1 MTRQGQYNHT
11 DGGHGSFF
19 CIVSLSVAA
28 VLFVCAL
35 LAMRGCGGRGRGD
48 GGQAD
53 TTYKY
58 IYVHDTVRKS
68 VTVEKPRPVAE
79 FVPVLDTIVIRDT
92 VEILRDYF
100 AERLYRYDYADT
112 DIRFTSDIVVCE
124 NELRTVSTDYE
135 LFRESLTIEKTV
147 TRQPVSRQPQEHL
160 GKNSENRAH
169 QLVRSVFI
177 FQKNDN
183 LLNHKQI
190 QWCFCF
196 CYFANTFIFSKFA
209 YQKKQ
214 TEY

>member
-1 MTRQGQYNHT
+1 MTRQGQYNYT

-68 VTVEKPRPVAE
+68 VTVEKLRPVAE

-112 DIRFTSDIVVCE
+112 DIRFTSDILVCE

-147 TRQPVSRQPQEHL
+147 TRQPVFRLGVGGAFSTRFGKGWDIEMNTSMGIKRHRIQLGYGIRDKRLTVGYQYDIISR
-160 GKNSENRAH
+160 
-169 QLVRSVFI
+169 
-177 FQKNDN
+177 
-183 LLNHKQI
+183 
-190 QWCFCF
+190 
-196 CYFANTFIFSKFA
+196 
-209 YQKKQ
+209 
-214 TEY
+214 

>member
-1 MTRQGQYNHT
+1 MTRQGYNHHT

-147 TRQPVSRQPQEHL
+147 TRQPVFRLGVGGGFSTHFGKGWDIELNTSLGIRRHRLTLGYGIRDNRLTVGYQFDIISR
-160 GKNSENRAH
+160 
-169 QLVRSVFI
+169 
-177 FQKNDN
+177 
-183 LLNHKQI
+183 
-190 QWCFCF
+190 
-196 CYFANTFIFSKFA
+196 
-209 YQKKQ
+209 
-214 TEY
+214 